1 MVERGR
7 REVWLREGGEGCGD
21 REERGVVERG
31 GRGVLVERG
40 RRGVWLRKKGPGSPW
55 DVSGSKGLLVFP
67 SQVVCVH
74 NYGCT

>member
-1 MVERGR
+1 MEIGR
-7 REVWLREGGEGCGD
+7 RGVWREGGEGCGD

-31 GRGVLVERG
+31 RK
-40 RRGVWLRKKGPGSPW
+40 GVWLREKGPGSPW

-67 SQVVCVH
+67 SQVVCIH